1 MTKSEAR
8 ELAKLDALAKSA
20 DARNHIDY
28 LARGYS
34 ALIRAAATKS
44 TRNGIIMHAGGLPAV
59 VQHPE
64 FIV

>member
-8 ELAKLDALAKSA
+8 EVAKLDAVSKWALP
-20 DARNHIDY
+20 DIGY

-34 ALIRAAATKS
+34 ALIRASRKQSSKDEITAHAAT
-44 TRNGIIMHAGGLPAV
+44 RPAV
-59 VQHPE
+59 VQHPD

>member
-8 ELAKLDALAKSA
+8 EVAKLDAVSKWAQP
-20 DARNHIDY
+20 DIGY

-34 ALIRAAATKS
+34 ALVRAARKQSSKNEITV
-44 TRNGIIMHAGGLPAV
+44 HAAARPAV